1 MVVVICIK
9 INGNHMIGILEEKN
23 HHRFFCGLSLVLN
36 IPSFAIYLSGPC
48 STSKNIVIAIN
59 FADRDGMILELINNE
74 PGCCQQNYFD
84 CSWISNYSEENE
96 RLFMFTK
103 KR

>member
-1 MVVVICIK
+1 MYQDK
-9 INGNHMIGILEEKN
+9 WESHDWNPRGEEPSS
-23 HHRFFCGLSLVLN
+23 FFCGLSLVLN